1 MAEFVYTGTEE
12 RVFLYPRA
20 LVVSHGDVIEAD
32 DNPDPYWFEPVAKTL
47 PSPAPRA
54 PRNEKE

>member
-12 RVFLYPRA
+12 RVFLYPPM
-20 LVVSHGDVIEAD
+20 VVAPGDAIEAD
-32 DNPDPYWFEPVAKTL
+32 DNPDPYWFEPAQPDK
-47 PSPAPRA
+47 PSPTPRA